1 MRQQVLEVR
10 VGDVCR
16 VSVMKGGIYTME
28 SVQHLIQV
36 RFGVTLEMALGDTVK
51 LTATKTH

>member
-1 MRQQVLEVR
+1 M
-10 VGDVCR
+10 GDVCR

-28 SVQHLIQV
+28 SVQHLMQV
-36 RFGVTLEMALGDTVK
+36 RFGVTLEMALGDTVE